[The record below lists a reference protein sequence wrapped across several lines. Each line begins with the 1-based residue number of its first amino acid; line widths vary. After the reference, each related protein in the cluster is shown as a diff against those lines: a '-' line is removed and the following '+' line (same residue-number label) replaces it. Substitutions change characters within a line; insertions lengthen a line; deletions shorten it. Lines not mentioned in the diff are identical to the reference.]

1 MPQQQHKKVKLYTCM
16 PDQTLQVSMSAVEPE
31 WPGLL

>member
-16 PDQTLQVSMSAVEPE
+16 PDQTLQVSMSAPVEST
-31 WPGLL
+31 